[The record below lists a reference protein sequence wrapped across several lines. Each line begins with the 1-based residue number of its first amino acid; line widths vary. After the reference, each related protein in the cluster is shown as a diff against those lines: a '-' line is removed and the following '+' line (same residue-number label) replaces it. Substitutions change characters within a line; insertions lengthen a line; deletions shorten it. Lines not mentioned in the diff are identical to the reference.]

1 MIDSFRRL
9 LDQPVRTDEPKLCFL
24 ENPGRRETGFAFPD
38 GQRLAH
44 FEFAARPLG
53 TDRWSVLLDSIRAIP
68 SAGSQSHSCTAFQKS
83 IKSFL
88 RMAGGLH
95 ILQMSPSERGIE
107 V

>member
-24 ENPGRRETGFAFPD
+24 ENPGRHETGFVFPD

-68 SAGSQSHSCTAFQKS
+68 SAGFQSHSCKPFKNPSRVFSGWPVGFGAFKD
-83 IKSFL
+83 
-88 RMAGGLH
+88 
-95 ILQMSPSERGIE
+95 
-107 V
+107 

>member
-24 ENPGRRETGFAFPD
+24 EKPSRRETGFTFPLRPAF
-38 GQRLAH
+38 GH
-44 FEFAARPLG
+44 FEFLTRPIG

-68 SAGSQSHSCTAFQKS
+68 SAGSPSHSCTAFQKS

-88 RMAGGLH
+88 RMAGGL
-95 ILQMSPSERGIE
+95 IFFR
-107 V
+107 